1 MTRRRSSPATIR
13 SNAADLSLRERALDL
28 QERQVAIQEKNQ
40 VMLEDAAATER
51 QRSYWRESEGIQDRA
66 RARTVAAEDRA
77 TTARDR
83 AYQAGVT
90 TEAQGKMDRT
100 TAQMEDYQMAKAA
113 IGSGQAGPV
122 MEYFEKWGNAKM
134 RIEDIQFG
142 EGPHAPVQ
150 VTFNT
155 APDKP
160 VTFQDAGQAFAMLLA
175 PTSPQLAAATTKEK
189 FKEREVSAK
198 ERKVAVEE
206 GKGKTLSAK
215 EEAELN
221 RKISADVDK
230 HMREGV
236 GRPEEYTTDSEWR
249 VALMEEKRR
258 EVLGSITQA
267 AAAPV
272 GAPGVEQPEVGIPTG
287 QPQGG
292 PGYREVRVRNKDT
305 GEIGVKRIMP
315 DGSTEIY
322 DAKGKM
328 IRRAWDVGAQTPRTY
343 TPAGGELSAAG
354 EVHTL
359 PVPAEQQPA
368 RAEAVPTE
376 AGPPGKGKTAVAY
389 HTDEA
394 GNKVAS
400 WVNAKGEVETRI
412 VKKKKDEDEDGEDKD
427 KKKKKK
433 KEGVHD

>member
-1 MTRRRSSPATIR
+1 
-13 SNAADLSLRERALDL
+13 
-28 QERQVAIQEKNQ
+28 
-40 VMLEDAAATER
+40 
-51 QRSYWRESEGIQDRA
+51 
-66 RARTVAAEDRA
+66 
-77 TTARDR
+77 
-83 AYQAGVT
+83 
-90 TEAQGKMDRT
+90 
-100 TAQMEDYQMAKAA
+100 
-113 IGSGQAGPV
+113 
-122 MEYFEKWGNAKM
+122 M

-142 EGPHAPVQ
+142 AGPHEPVQ

-160 VTFQDAGQAFAMLLA
+160 VSFQDAGQAFAMLLA
-175 PTSPQLAAATTKEK
+175 PTSPQLAAATTKDQ
-189 FKEREVSAK
+189 FKEREVAAK
-198 ERKVAVEE
+198 ERDVAIKEE
-206 GKGKTLSAK
+206 KGRTLTAK

-221 RKISADVDK
+221 RKIAADVDK

-236 GRPEEYTTDSEWR
+236 GRPEEYTTDAEWR
-249 VALMEEKRR
+249 AALMQEKRR
-258 EVLGSITQA
+258 EVLGSVTQA

-272 GAPGVEQPEVGIPTG
+272 GAPGVDQPQVGIPTG

-322 DAKGKM
+322 DAKGNM
-328 IRRAWDVGAQTPRTY
+328 IKRAWDVGAQTPRTY
-343 TPAGGELSAAG
+343 EPPGGAASTAG
-354 EVHTL
+354 ERHTM
-359 PVPAEQQPA
+359 PVPVEQQPA

-400 WVNAKGEVETRI
+400 WVNEKGEVETRV
-412 VKKKKDEDEDGEDKD
+412 VKKKKDEDDDDKD
-427 KKKKKK
+427 KKKKKKK